1 MKGIILL
8 TLAAILLV
16 AAGLVGRA
24 VSAVQGHL
32 ADAQQHVATLEY
44 AEAEAS
50 LTAAEDAMGYARWV
64 PRFGDAAENDIRA
77 RKASLLYWTRKYDVL
92 VPDGADPVA
101 AIEEGDADLQ
111 LIVANAAHRQGVS
124 TAAADRAAL
133 LQSLEE
139 SASSYLT
146 VLKNGEFQEDAAF
159 NYEYIIRL
167 KEELARR
174 KTPPPS
180 EEKQDGDMGQS
191 GSPSEAT
198 SQQGFEIYIP
208 LESTEK
214 PAGGD
219 AGKAP
224 SKDRK
229 G

>member
-1 MKGIILL
+1 MKGIFLL
-8 TLAAILLV
+8 TVAAILLV

-32 ADAQQHVATLEY
+32 ADAQQHVATLQY
-44 AEAEAS
+44 DEAETS
-50 LTAAEDAMGYARWV
+50 LAAAEEAMGYARWV
-64 PRFGDAAENDIRA
+64 PRFGDTAERDIRA
-77 RKASLLYWTRKYDVL
+77 RKAALLYWTRKYDVL

-101 AIEEGDADLQ
+101 AIEEGSADLQ
-111 LIVANAAHRQGVS
+111 LIVANAAHRQGLS
-124 TAAADRAAL
+124 SAAADRAAL

-146 VLKNGEFQEDAAF
+146 VLKNGEFNEDAAF

>member
-8 TLAAILLV
+8 TLATALLV
-16 AAGLVGRA
+16 AAGLVGREA
-24 VSAVQGHL
+24 SLVQGHL
-32 ADAQQHVATLEY
+32 ADAQQHVATLQY
-44 AEAEAS
+44 ADAQSS
-50 LTAAEDAMGYARWV
+50 LDAAEGAIGYAKWL
-64 PRFGDAAENDIRA
+64 PRFGAAAERDIRT
-77 RKASLLYWTRKYDVL
+77 RKAALLYWTRKYDVL
-92 VPDGADPVA
+92 VPEGADPVS
-101 AIEEGDADLQ
+101 AIEEGSADLQ
-111 LIVANAAHRQGVS
+111 LVVANAAHRQGMA
-124 TAAADRAAL
+124 TATDRAAL
-133 LQSLEE
+133 LQALEE

-146 VLKNGEFQEDAAF
+146 VLKNSEFSEDAAF

-167 KEELARR
+167 KEELARNR

-208 LESTEK
+208 LESTER

-224 SKDRK
+224 TKDRK